1 MSISS
6 ANHPKTLWPAIK
18 TLWGMLENSHKPEW
32 SQIFDTVQ
40 SDKRYEEYVQE
51 IGFDRFNELEDGA
64 AITPDVTR
72 EGYTTRLTNITY
84 GGSYLITLTEIE
96 DCQYEKLKTQRTENF
111 HRAYRLTQEKN
122 AALILDRSDDSS
134 YPGGDGKELLSSAHL
149 YGTGGTFSNIINADL
164 SHEAIEDLTIQI
176 MGAKDP
182 RGMEA
187 AYMAQKLIVSRSD
200 WYEANRIYGSVKQS
214 GEFSNNTNVLKDL
227 NIFPGGIVLN
237 HYVEDQDAWYI
248 KTDVPHGQGL
258 IYQERI
264 PMAIEKSNDTTTK
277 NFVVTGR
284 GRHRFGH
291 VNPWG
296 IAGSPGA

>member
-6 ANHPKTLWPAIK
+6 ANHPKTLWPGIK
-18 TLWGMLENSHKPEW
+18 ILWGMLEEAHKPEH
-32 SQIFDTVQ
+32 SQIFDKVQ
-40 SDKRYEEYVQE
+40 SEKRYEEYVQE
-51 IGFDRFNELEDGA
+51 IGFGRLNVLEDGA
-64 AITPDVTR
+64 PITSDVTR
-72 EGYTTRLTNITY
+72 EGYTSRLTNITY
-84 GGSYLITLTEIE
+84 AGSFQITQTEIE

-122 AALILDRSDDSS
+122 AALILDRSDDSN
-134 YPGGDGKELLSSAHL
+134 YVGGDGKELLSSAHL
-149 YGTGGTFSNIINADL
+149 YGVGGTFSNIINADI
-164 SHEAIEDLTIQI
+164 SHEAIEDLNIQI

-182 RGMEA
+182 RGMEMA
-187 AYMAQKLIVSRSD
+187 LMAQKLIVSRTD
-200 WYEANRIYGSVKQS
+200 WYEAHRIYGSTNQS

-227 NIFPGGIVLN
+227 GVFPGGIVLN

-264 PMAIEKSNDTTTK
+264 PFAIQKSNDTTTL

-284 GRHRFGH
+284 GRHRFGW